1 MTITMTVLFI
11 GAGLALL
18 VAGGESLVHGASG
31 LARRLGISPLLI
43 GLVVVGFGTST
54 PELTTSI
61 AAALRD
67 APEIAVGNVIGSNI
81 ANILLIL
88 GLAALLRPI
97 RIDPRPFRRDGS
109 ALAISALAGA
119 GALAFVGLERWVGA
133 ALLAGLA
140 VYLLVSWLTD
150 KDRSAPQGEAAPATR
165 PAGRLW
171 VEITFLAAGFVG
183 VIAGAGLLVDGAV
196 SAATALGV
204 SQAVIGLTIVAVGT
218 SLPELAAS
226 LSAARRGEGDI
237 AFGNIVGSN
246 IFNILGIL
254 GITALVSPLQ
264 VTGGLAGSDLGVMLA
279 ASALLLVL
287 AIWKQRL
294 SRLHGAIFLVLYAAY
309 IGALSQG
316 WTG

>member
-18 VAGGESLVHGASG
+18 VAGGESLVRGASG

-54 PELTTSI
+54 PELTTSM

-97 RIDPRPFRRDGS
+97 RIDPRPFRRDGT

-119 GALAFVGLERWVGA
+119 VALAFVGLERWVGA
-133 ALLAGLA
+133 VLLTGLA
-140 VYLLVSWLTD
+140 VYLLVSWLTSR
-150 KDRSAPQGEAAPATR
+150 DRSAAQEEAAPATR
-165 PAGRLW
+165 PAGRLR
-171 VEITFLAAGFVG
+171 VELAFLGAGFAG
-183 VIAGAGLLVDGAV
+183 VIFGAGLLVDGAV

-279 ASALLLVL
+279 ASALLLAL

-294 SRLHGAIFLVLYAAY
+294 SRLHGAIFLALYAAY
-309 IGALSQG
+309 IASMALA
-316 WTG
+316 

>member
-1 MTITMTVLFI
+1 MTIGMTVLFI

-109 ALAISALAGA
+109 TLAISALAGA

-140 VYLLVSWLTD
+140 VYLLVSWFSD
-150 KDRSAPQGEAAPATR
+150 KDRSAAQAEAAPATG

-171 VEITFLAAGFVG
+171 VELGFLAAGFVG
-183 VIAGAGLLVDGAV
+183 VILGAGLLVDGAV

-237 AFGNIVGSN
+237 ALGNIVGSN

-279 ASALLLVL
+279 ASALLLTI

-309 IGALSQG
+309 IAALSQG

>member
-18 VAGGESLVHGASG
+18 VAGGESLVRGASG

-54 PELTTSI
+54 PELTTSM

-119 GALAFVGLERWVGA
+119 GALAFIGLERWVGA
-133 ALLAGLA
+133 VLLTGLA
-140 VYLLVSWLTD
+140 VYLLVSWLTGR
-150 KDRSAPQGEAAPATR
+150 DRSAAQEEAAPATR

-171 VEITFLAAGFVG
+171 VELAFLGAGFAG
-183 VIAGAGLLVDGAV
+183 VIFGAGLLVDGAV

-204 SQAVIGLTIVAVGT
+204 PQAVIGLTIVAVGT

-254 GITALVSPLQ
+254 GVTALVSPLQ

-279 ASALLLVL
+279 ASALLLAL

-294 SRLHGAIFLVLYAAY
+294 SRLHGAIFLALYAAY
-309 IGALSQG
+309 IASMALA
-316 WTG
+316 